1 MPKEFYDK
9 LSESLYS
16 ELPETSAAANKVF
29 LRIDRFDIGQ
39 SYVTAKVENKHG
51 DVVSINIQGG
61 QAGIELQE
69 TLLGSGSR
77 KPRFA
82 FLMIVLNE
90 SGKILVRKLPVL
102 GVKDWL
108 LVYEDDL
115 LHLAVKDAFDEM
127 DIRTVY

>member
-77 KPRFA
+77 TPRFA